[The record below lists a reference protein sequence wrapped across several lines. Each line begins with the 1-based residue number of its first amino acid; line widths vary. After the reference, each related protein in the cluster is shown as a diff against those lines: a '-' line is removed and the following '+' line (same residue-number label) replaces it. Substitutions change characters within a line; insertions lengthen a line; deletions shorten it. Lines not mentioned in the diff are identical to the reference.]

1 MCEKRNDQ
9 VVGWTTRCH
18 MGEVK
23 GTGMEGAMKEGR
35 EGAMQEGREGAMK
48 EGREE
53 GREGGRAK
61 KNVQYKWTSSPW
73 TSAER

>member
-1 MCEKRNDQ
+1 MSH
-9 VVGWTTRCH
+9 G
-18 MGEVK
+18 GS
-23 GTGMEGAMKEGR
+23 EGDRDG
-35 EGAMQEGREGAMK
+35 GSD
-48 EGREE
+48 E